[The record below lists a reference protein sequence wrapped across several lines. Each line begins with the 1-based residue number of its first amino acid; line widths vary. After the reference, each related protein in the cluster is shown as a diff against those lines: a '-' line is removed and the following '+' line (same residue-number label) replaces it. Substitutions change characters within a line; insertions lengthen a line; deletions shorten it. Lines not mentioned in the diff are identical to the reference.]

1 MAIELA
7 TAYISIVPD
16 VRGFERKLKE
26 TFAGRR
32 DLHAKVVVEPDVRGF
47 QRKLKAA
54 LAGQDV
60 RVDVDVN
67 TRGAIADVERFRASQ
82 RGKAVNLAVDVD
94 TRKAKAQ
101 TASLRRSL
109 EDLGRSDLL
118 KLNIGATALA
128 SLPVLAA
135 GLAEVASA
143 MQQVAQAAL
152 AIPGGIAGA
161 ASSIG
166 TLALGLT
173 GVKDAYDAVTAASD
187 EASTSGSD
195 QAAQARAS
203 VSASNS
209 LRNAI
214 VDEAQARKDVTRATK
229 DAQQAL
235 QDLRVE
241 QRGGVIDE
249 KRAVLEAQKARE
261 ALFTG
266 DFSDVRDALL
276 RVEEADQRVIEVRER
291 NRKTTEKLNE
301 TAVKGIAGS
310 DQVVAA
316 NERLVRAQQGVA
328 DAQASVATSAPKA
341 SAAQEKAAQAMA
353 KLAPNAR
360 EFVKAMQEV
369 VQGPGMELRNL
380 VQDNIF
386 DGLADQLNG
395 LSEKALPTLEKGLG
409 AIGKAW
415 NKNITEVFET
425 LGEDENISFLER
437 IFGNTAETQSILT
450 GTIDPIIEAVGTL
463 AAAGS
468 DSLPRL
474 ADAFTGAT
482 ERFADFITKADS
494 DGRLQRWID
503 EGITSLGHL
512 GNTALNVGKMFT
524 GITNA
529 AGVSNL
535 LADIDN
541 LTNKWQ
547 TFLNSAEGQRNLQEI
562 FAQGKQLFQE
572 WKPVLEDVPG
582 LFKAIYDG
590 ANTYLSGIAEI
601 LDPITS
607 FLADHPGLV
616 SAAVDAWLKWTTI
629 SAIAGTINT
638 LTTAVNGLTLALGG
652 SAVAGTAGAAATP
665 KGAGLLGI
673 LKNPA
678 YIFPAAILYSILFG
692 DKDTNPQTQTSG
704 GAGQPQLPGVN
715 LPGGNGQLPG
725 FSGPGQHPGP
735 PQTGGGGS
743 SMPQIRGSYG
753 LPTGANSGGYGGGGV
768 QFPDWVNQIAD
779 AFGIKPSTYSGH
791 QTSNRNEA
799 GYAPNP
805 QGLNRGIDWSG
816 PVQNMQKFADYLA
829 TVPGGLEQVIWQNP
843 GTGATVEIAGGRP
856 QPGYFSGDLG
866 GHQNHVH
873 TRQSAPIPLPTWWR
887 QTYDQGGWLPPG
899 ATMAINATGKPE
911 MILTPE
917 QLQALASQGID
928 PNTLL
933 HGTGNGAAPGPT
945 QQAID
950 ALAAPGQG
958 SDVGS
963 RTEGYI
969 PAAAGSTGVAGT
981 SFAASLLNL
990 GNEAVA
996 AGIDAGAGAAKAA
1009 AAVGTFGAGAGAG
1022 AGIDIVAGLAKRGAS
1037 YGFQMASIGVDALV
1051 EQLTP
1056 FGAPRWLGYDY
1067 TGFMPQLGIT
1077 PALTTSLEQAVAQQ
1091 GRGEGTAPPMPPGTE
1106 HMLPGA
1112 QPGVPVPPGPP
1123 PGALPSSPGAPPPGL
1138 TPGAG
1143 TPPFGQPPTPSGN
1156 MSDPNYWKNMF
1167 GFDQGGWMQPGSYGV
1182 NMTNRPEPVFT
1193 GAQWSSIE
1201 KSVLA
1206 PDRGGQFGVRIEN
1219 LYAADADDV
1228 KRKIDSQ
1235 QRLAMMRYSGRP

>member
-16 VRGFERKLKE
+16 TRGFEE
-26 TFAGRR
+26 
-32 DLHAKVVVEPDVRGF
+32 
-47 QRKLKAA
+47 KLKAA
-54 LAGQDV
+54 FRDRDV
-60 RVDVDVN
+60 SVDVDVN
-67 TRGAIADVERFRASQ
+67 TRGAIVDVERFRASQ
-82 RGKAVNLAVDVD
+82 RRKAVNLDVDVD
-94 TRKAKAQ
+94 TRRATQ
-101 TASLRRSL
+101 QVSGLRRSL

-128 SLPVLAA
+128 SLPALAA

-173 GVKDAYDAVTAASD
+173 GVKDAYDAVTKASD
-187 EASTSGSD
+187 EASTSSSD
-195 QAAQARAS
+195 QASQARSAA
-203 VSASNS
+203 SASNS

-291 NRKTTEKLNE
+291 NRKTTEKLND

-316 NERLVRAQQGVA
+316 NERLERAQQGVA
-328 DAQASVATSAPKA
+328 EAQASVATSAPKA

-386 DGLADQLNG
+386 EDLADQLDG
-395 LSEKALPTLEKGLG
+395 LSKKALPTLEKGLG

-415 NKNITEVFET
+415 NKNITELFET
-425 LGEDENISFLER
+425 LGEDKNLSVLER
-437 IFGNTAETQSILT
+437 ILGNTAETQSILA
-450 GTIDPIIEAVGTL
+450 GTIDPIVEAVGTL

-468 DSLPRL
+468 DALPRL
-474 ADAFTGAT
+474 ADGFTGAA

-494 DGRLQRWID
+494 DGRLERWID

-512 GNTALNVGKMFT
+512 GNTALSVGKMFT

-535 LADIDN
+535 LADIDR

-562 FAQGKQLFQE
+562 FAQGKELFQE

-616 SAAVDAWLKWTTI
+616 SAAVDAWLKWTTV
-629 SAIAGTINT
+629 SAIAGTLNT

-692 DKDTNPQTQTSG
+692 NKDTNPQTQTSG

-743 SMPQIRGSYG
+743 SAPFSSGLFPSAEALKNRYAAQGFSNIGGYSGTVDQSWDEHQTGKAIDVPIPNWQSGAGTGIGVVMDALRQPGTQHVIWNQKIYYPDGRVEGMSDRGS
-753 LPTGANSGGYGGGGV
+753 PTENHM
-768 QFPDWVNQIAD
+768 D
-779 AFGIKPSTYSGH
+779 
-791 QTSNRNEA
+791 
-799 GYAPNP
+799 
-805 QGLNRGIDWSG
+805 
-816 PVQNMQKFADYLA
+816 
-829 TVPGGLEQVIWQNP
+829 
-843 GTGATVEIAGGRP
+843 
-856 QPGYFSGDLG
+856 
-866 GHQNHVH
+866 HVH
-873 TRQSAPIPLPTWWR
+873 IKTF
-887 QTYDQGGWLPPG
+887 DQGGWLGRG
-899 ATMAINATGKPE
+899 ATLAINDTGKE
-911 MILTPE
+911 ELILGPE

-928 PNTLL
+928 PNTLI
-933 HGTGNGAAPGPT
+933 HGQGQGAAPGPT
-945 QQAID
+945 QQVID
-950 ALAAPGQG
+950 ALAAPGMG
-958 SDVGS
+958 ADIGS

-996 AGIDAGAGAAKAA
+996 AAIDQAAGAGSMAANAFA
-1009 AAVGTFGAGAGAG
+1009 PGAG
-1022 AGIDIVAGLAKRGAS
+1022 AGIQLGANLAKRGVS
-1037 YGFQMASIGVDALV
+1037 YGFQMASIGIDALV

-1067 TGFMPQLGIT
+1067 TGFMPQLGQI
-1077 PALTTSLEQAVAQQ
+1077 PALTTSLEKAVAEQ
-1091 GRGEGTAPPMPPGTE
+1091 GQGEGAAPPMPPGTE

-1112 QPGVPVPPGPP
+1112 QPGVAPLPGPP
-1123 PGALPSSPGAPPPGL
+1123 AALPSSPGEPPS
-1138 TPGAG
+1138 PGAG
-1143 TPPFGQPPTPSGN
+1143 TPPFGQPPAPTPQQPI
-1156 MSDPNYWKNMF
+1156 DPNNPQSWRNIF

-1206 PDRGGQFGVRIEN
+1206 PDSGGQFGVRIEN
-1219 LYAADADDV
+1219 LYATDADDV

-1235 QRLAMMRYSGRP
+1235 QRLAMMRYSSRP